1 MKVAATLLTTLLA
14 GCAGAPVA
22 EKPAPD
28 VVALPYVRH
37 FSANLPG
44 DHVPEGWRP
53 WTLSRFK
60 KPTQYQLVAYDGRT
74 VVKASAKASA
84 SGLVHPLKID
94 VARYP
99 FLTWRWKV
107 TELIATADNTRKQ
120 TEDSPV
126 RVVVSFGGD
135 LDKLSLDDRMFYDN
149 VRLMTGQQL
158 PYATLMYIWENRA
171 APDSVIPN
179 LHTTR
184 IKMLVAESGREKVGV
199 WQQVTRNLH
208 EDYRRAFGEE
218 PGPIT
223 AVAIM
228 TDTDNTGENVH
239 AYYGD
244 IAFRHAGAAH
254 HGRKRLSGQGN
265 AAARLQLHQKKAACA
280 AFFATV
286 SAAALRS

>member
-1 MKVAATLLTTLLA
+1 MKVAGMLLTTLLA
-14 GCAGAPVA
+14 GCSAVPVA
-22 EKPAPD
+22 DNPAPE

-37 FSANLPG
+37 FSANAPG
-44 DHVPEGWRP
+44 DHVPDGWRP

-60 KPTQYQLVAYDGRT
+60 RPTQYQLVDYNGRT

-84 SGLVHPLKID
+84 SGLVHPLMVD
-94 VARYP
+94 LRRYP
-99 FLTWRWKV
+99 MLTWQWKV
-107 TELIATADNTRKQ
+107 TELIGKADNTRKQ

-126 RVVVSFGGD
+126 RVVVSFAGD

-149 VRLMTGQQL
+149 IRLMTGQQL

-171 APDSVIPN
+171 ARNSVIPN

-184 IKMLVAESGREKVGV
+184 IKMVVAESGREKVGV
-199 WQQVTRNLH
+199 WQRVSRNVYD
-208 EDYRRAFGEE
+208 DYRRAFGEE
-218 PGPIT
+218 PGAVT

-244 IAFRHAGAAH
+244 IAFRQASATRVTAA
-254 HGRKRLSGQGN
+254 SD
-265 AAARLQLHQKKAACA
+265 
-280 AFFATV
+280 
-286 SAAALRS
+286 

>member
-1 MKVAATLLTTLLA
+1 MKVAATLLTTLIA
-14 GCAGAPVA
+14 GCAAPVA
-22 EKPAPD
+22 DKPSPE

-37 FSANLPG
+37 FSANAPG

-60 KPTQYQLVAYDGRT
+60 KPTQYQLVDYNGRT

-84 SGLVHPLKID
+84 SGLVHPLHVD
-94 VARYP
+94 LSRYP
-99 FLTWRWKV
+99 MLTWQWKV
-107 TELIATADNTRKQ
+107 MELIGKADNTRKQ

-126 RVVVSFGGD
+126 RVVVSFAGD
-135 LDKLSLDDRMFYDN
+135 LDKLSLDDRIFYDN
-149 VRLMTGQQL
+149 VRLVTGQQL

-171 APDSVIPN
+171 ARNSVIPN

-184 IKMLVAESGREKVGV
+184 IKMLVAESGREKVGE
-199 WQQVTRNLH
+199 WQQVTRNVY

-218 PGPIT
+218 PGAVT
-223 AVAIM
+223 SVAIM

-244 IAFRHAGAAH
+244 IAFRQMSTPHATAA
-254 HGRKRLSGQGN
+254 SD
-265 AAARLQLHQKKAACA
+265 
-280 AFFATV
+280 
-286 SAAALRS
+286 